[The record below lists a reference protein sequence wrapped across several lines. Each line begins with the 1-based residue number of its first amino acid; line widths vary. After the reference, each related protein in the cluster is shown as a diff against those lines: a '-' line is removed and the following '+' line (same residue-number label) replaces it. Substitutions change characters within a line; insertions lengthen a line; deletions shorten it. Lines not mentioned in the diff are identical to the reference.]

1 MCPKCREPLV
11 VFELEG
17 VEIDHCLSCGGTWL
31 DEGELELITELAGVA
46 PGPLSAALRAAPGGK
61 HGNRRCPR
69 CRRKLLLIH
78 VGEPKPIELDR
89 CKLGHGL
96 WFDRGEL
103 SELIGRFDEGES
115 GAVARFFGDMYRSEL
130 TTDAQGSTDN
140 PPGE

>member
-1 MCPKCREPLV
+1 MCPKCQEPLV

-31 DEGELELITELAGVA
+31 DEGELELITELAGVE
-46 PGPLSAALRAAPGGK
+46 PGPLSAALRAAQGDK

-69 CRRKLLLIH
+69 CRRKLLLIR
-78 VGEPKPIELDR
+78 VGEPEPIELDR

-103 SELIGRFDEGES
+103 RALIARFEEGES
-115 GAVARFFGDMYRSEL
+115 GAVARFFGELYRSEL
-130 TTDAQGSTDN
+130 ADLS
-140 PPGE
+140 PLP